1 MEFEEKT
8 VEKNYLFKGK
18 ILSLRKDKVLL
29 PNGKTAEREVIEHC
43 GGSAVLCEING
54 KILMVKQFRY
64 PYKEVIWEIPA
75 GKVNDGETP
84 EQTAFRELKEE
95 GGVTAGRIVKICD
108 VYPSPGFSD
117 EIVGV
122 FKAED
127 VTVGAM
133 QPDEDE
139 FLSSEWIDVKTVKDM
154 VKNGTIKDA
163 KTLIALYWM
172 FFNEK

>member
-64 PYKEVIWEIPA
+64 PYKEVIW
-75 GKVNDGETP
+75 
-84 EQTAFRELKEE
+84 
-95 GGVTAGRIVKICD
+95 
-108 VYPSPGFSD
+108 
-117 EIVGV
+117 
-122 FKAED
+122 
-127 VTVGAM
+127 
-133 QPDEDE
+133 
-139 FLSSEWIDVKTVKDM
+139 
-154 VKNGTIKDA
+154 
-163 KTLIALYWM
+163 
-172 FFNEK
+172 